1 MDVLQKRSKS
11 DRQTRIL
18 GELRAS
24 SSIRISELA
33 AALGVSGETIRRDLL
48 EMGETGLLSRTYG
61 GAVARPFGFEP
72 AWNERLNE
80 MAEERG
86 RIAALAADLI
96 RPGDALMIDSGSTVL
111 HFARRIAADL
121 RDLTVVT
128 HSFSVAMALGGNPSF
143 TVISCPGKYDPHE
156 GNVTGAETVNFL
168 ERYNVNWAIVG
179 ASGITDHGPNEAR
192 AGGAAIKRAMLARAE
207 QTILLLDHS
216 KFDRMNLEVIC
227 PLRQIGRMVTDRIPA
242 GRLKKALAS
251 AGTEISVARS
261 EGPLGT

>member
-1 MDVLQKRSKS
+1 MDVLQKLPKS
-11 DRQTRIL
+11 ERQTRIL

-24 SSIRISELA
+24 TSIRISELA
-33 AALGVSGETIRRDLL
+33 AKLGVSGETIRRDLL

-86 RIAALAADLI
+86 RIATLAADLI

-121 RDLTVVT
+121 KDLTVIT
-128 HSFSVAMALGGNPSF
+128 NSFSVAMALGGNPSF
-143 TVISCPGKYDPHE
+143 TVIACPGAYDPHE
-156 GNVTGAETVNFL
+156 GNVTGAETVAFL

-179 ASGITDHGPNEAR
+179 ASGITSDGPNEAR
-192 AGGAAIKRAMLARAE
+192 AGGAAIKRTMLSRAE
-207 QTILLLDHS
+207 QNVLLIDHS

-227 PLRQIGRMVTDRIPA
+227 PLSRIGRVITDKPPA
-242 GRLKKALAS
+242 GELSRALRN
-251 AGTEISVARS
+251 AGTEVSVAQS
-261 EGPLGT
+261 

>member
-1 MDVLQKRSKS
+1 MDVLRKLPKS
-11 DRQTRIL
+11 DRQARIL
-18 GELRAS
+18 GELRSS

-33 AALGVSGETIRRDLL
+33 AKLGVSGETIRRDLL

-86 RIAALAADLI
+86 RIATLASDLI

-121 RDLTVVT
+121 KDLTVIT

-143 TVISCPGKYDPHE
+143 TVISCPGTYDPHE
-156 GNVTGAETVNFL
+156 GNVTGAETADFL
-168 ERYNVNWAIVG
+168 ERHNVNWAIVG
-179 ASGITDHGPNEAR
+179 ASGITSDGPNEAR
-192 AGGAAIKRAMLARAE
+192 PGGAAIKRAMLSRAE
-207 QTILLLDHS
+207 QNMLLIDHS

-227 PLRQIGRMVTDRIPA
+227 PLRQIGHIITDLLPA
-242 GRLKKALAS
+242 GGLKKALAS
-251 AGTEISVARS
+251 AGTEVSVARA
-261 EGPLGT
+261 ERPLET

>member
-1 MDVLQKRSKS
+1 MNTLQKLSKA

-72 AWNERLNE
+72 AWSERLNE
-80 MAEERG
+80 MADER
-86 RIAALAADLI
+86 RLIAALAADLI

-111 HFARRIAADL
+111 HFARRIAVDL
-121 RDLTVVT
+121 KDLTVIT
-128 HSFSVAMALGGNPSF
+128 HSFSVAMALGVNPSF

-156 GNVTGAETVNFL
+156 GNVTGAETVDFL
-168 ERYNVNWAIVG
+168 QRYSVNWAIVG
-179 ASGITDHGPNEAR
+179 ASGITGNGPNEAR

-207 QTILLLDHS
+207 QNMLLLDHS

-227 PLRQIGRMVTDRIPA
+227 PLKRIGRLVTDQPPTT
-242 GRLKKALAS
+242 RLRRALAV
-251 AGTEISVARS
+251 AGTEISVAHS
-261 EGPLGT
+261 QVPAAS